1 MEHRTYLGL
10 CQYMFITPEKLVNI
24 NYGCGVIMRDVNTT
38 SVDFSGVR
46 VLITEGQGTYVKATD
61 FSALWHI

>member
-10 CQYMFITPEKLVNI
+10 CQYMFITPEKSVNI
-24 NYGCGVIMRDVNTT
+24 NCGYGVIMRDVNTT
-38 SVDFSGVR
+38 NIDFSVVR
-46 VLITEGQGTYVKATD
+46 VLITEGQGTYIKASD